1 MLAHRRALAAVFVL
15 VALAG
20 CGGGDADPPEDVR
33 GTEPGR
39 PAEWDAASVPLAR
52 GADTELLTAVD
63 GDTIVLLTADDEGVV
78 SSAVATGDGAFAT
91 GPPLE
96 TGAGYLRL
104 GGLVR
109 FDGAWWA
116 AGPGGTRAVPSR
128 PDDWETTFDLHLVRS
143 TDGLT
148 WTEVAT
154 TGLEGPAE
162 ITGLVATDDGLVAVG
177 HDQSGNLDGGD
188 MEAGFGPRAWRSADG
203 TSWEA
208 VPLAADDAEWGPSA
222 LLATDDGLLAVGGA
236 DDGTVAWRSDDA
248 GRSWA
253 EVELDGLG
261 TARLREV
268 VLLGDALLA
277 AGAGEGGEDAPDG
290 TPFVARSTDGGRT
303 WAPIDVPPAE
313 SPEAFG
319 MPLFVAGD
327 LVLTLVSV
335 FFDGWEDPTA
345 CYADITQCQSDSAA
359 VLYEGDGE
367 GAWSRIDLAGLDLD
381 EYEDVHGV
389 IATDDRLVLWSA
401 GESVVRTWSTPADA
415 TLPVVPEPTRDS
427 ADVRLLGD
435 EEEPEV
441 GVTYAVP
448 LYVHCGMDWL
458 YLGGEHWQRTD
469 DGPDV
474 ETGAG
479 QSAEDG
485 WPVAGQTIYGF
496 ATRVEVDVV
505 EYTIGDGEV
514 IATYGPAREEP
525 PGCD

>member
-20 CGGGDADPPEDVR
+20 CGGDDADPPEDVR

-188 MEAGFGPRAWRSADG
+188 MEAGFAPRAWRSADG
-203 TSWEA
+203 TSWAA

-236 DDGTVAWRSDDA
+236 DDGTGAWRSGDA

-268 VLLGDALLA
+268 VPLGDALLA

-290 TPFVARSTDGGRT
+290 TPYVAAPPTAAGRGRRSTSPRPRAPRPSGCRSSSPATGSSPSSRSSSSRGRT
-303 WAPIDVPPAE
+303 RPPATPT
-313 SPEAFG
+313 SPSAR
-319 MPLFVAGD
+319 A
-327 LVLTLVSV
+327 
-335 FFDGWEDPTA
+335 TA
-345 CYADITQCQSDSAA
+345 PPSSTRATAR
-359 VLYEGDGE
+359 GRG
-367 GAWSRIDLAGLDLD
+367 
-381 EYEDVHGV
+381 HGSTWP
-389 IATDDRLVLWSA
+389 ASTST
-401 GESVVRTWSTPADA
+401 STRTSTA
-415 TLPVVPEPTRDS
+415 
-427 ADVRLLGD
+427 
-435 EEEPEV
+435 
-441 GVTYAVP
+441 
-448 LYVHCGMDWL
+448 
-458 YLGGEHWQRTD
+458 
-469 DGPDV
+469 
-474 ETGAG
+474 
-479 QSAEDG
+479 
-485 WPVAGQTIYGF
+485 
-496 ATRVEVDVV
+496 
-505 EYTIGDGEV
+505 
-514 IATYGPAREEP
+514 
-525 PGCD
+525 